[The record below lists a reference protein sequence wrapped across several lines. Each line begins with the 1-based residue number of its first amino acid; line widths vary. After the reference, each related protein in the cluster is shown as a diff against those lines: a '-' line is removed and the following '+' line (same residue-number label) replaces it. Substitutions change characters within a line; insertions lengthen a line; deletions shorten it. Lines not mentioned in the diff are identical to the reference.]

1 MEKSTIL
8 VIDDNAEVRLSAV
21 FFLEDQG
28 FNVIEAATLELAK
41 PLLTAKQVSLALL
54 DMNFSRDTT
63 SGNEGLDFL
72 RWLRDSN
79 LNVPVICITGWGNV
93 ALAVSAMQLGASDFI
108 EKPWDNQQLLQAVQQ
123 QLKIS
128 LKQASIVAKHS
139 ERGAFQ
145 WRSQAMQSLYKQL
158 AKVAKTDARVLLT
171 GPSGAG
177 KSHLALWLHQQ
188 SNRSAGPW
196 VEVNMGAVPESLFE
210 SEMFGHS
217 KGAFTDAKQHRVGRF
232 AMAKQG
238 TLFLDEVATIPLP
251 LQAKLLRVLENG
263 SYEVVGSSQT
273 QQADCRLICATNT
286 NLDAL
291 VKAGEFRED
300 LLYRINTIVIEV
312 PRLAERFGDI
322 VPLAEYFV
330 AKFCAQY
337 GEPIRELSPAVKA
350 ALIEHAWPGNVRE
363 LSHVMERA
371 VLMAEGLQIELS
383 DCQLRFTAAP
393 KVASDMPSK
402 TLQQVEQEMVEQAMQ
417 RAQGNVAEAAKIL
430 GLTASSLYR
439 RLEKY
444 GLKTSG

>member
-41 PLLTAKQVSLALL
+41 PLLSAKQVSLALL

-145 WRSQAMQSLYKQL
+145 WCSQAMQSLYKQL

-337 GEPIRELSPAVKA
+337 GEPIRELSPAAKA
-350 ALIEHAWPGNVRE
+350 ALIEHNWPGNVRE

-393 KVASDMPSK
+393 KMISDMPSK